1 MPTIRVSS
9 DFPIPIPKEMRD
21 ELDIVAPG
29 QEIQLI
35 RSGNRIELVPLQ
47 SMDEA
52 RGFLK
57 GISTSVKREEDRLG
71 IGLGRGRCVSS
82 NRIP

>member
-9 DFPIPIPKEMRD
+9 DFKISIPEGLRE
-21 ELDIVAPG
+21 ELDITPG
-29 QEIQLI
+29 QEVELV
-35 RSGNRIELVPLQ
+35 RSGDRIELVPLQ

-57 GISTSVKREEDRLG
+57 GISTSVERKQDR
-71 IGLGRGRCVSS
+71 V
-82 NRIP
+82 

>member
-9 DFPIPIPKEMRD
+9 DFKISIPEGLRE
-21 ELDIVAPG
+21 ELDITPG
-29 QEIQLI
+29 QEVELV
-35 RSGNRIELVPLQ
+35 RSGDRIELVPLQ

-57 GISTSVKREEDRLG
+57 GISTSVEREQDR
-71 IGLGRGRCVSS
+71 V
-82 NRIP
+82 

>member
-9 DFPIPIPKEMRD
+9 DFKISIPEGLRE
-21 ELDIVAPG
+21 ELDLTPG
-29 QEIQLI
+29 QEVELV
-35 RSGNRIELVPLQ
+35 RSGDRIELVPLQ

-57 GISTSVKREEDRLG
+57 GISTSVEREQDR
-71 IGLGRGRCVSS
+71 V
-82 NRIP
+82 